1 MREGVEVNISP
12 AVAKRREEAE
22 TPAISAPPFQL
33 ECPSM
38 SRSPLLD
45 IGRPKTPRSPYASR
59 LMTPIASP
67 MKKAITRCKV
77 AWKKLATSPS
87 LTHRTPGFPSPSPG
101 TATPS
106 TQHFIRYARESA
118 FKPLF
123 FPYLSLHSAGK
134 Y

>member
-67 MKKAITRCKV
+67 MKKAITSMQGCLEEVGHFTKLDPQD
-77 AWKKLATSPS
+77 AWLPITESRNGNA
-87 LTHRTPGFPSPSPG
+87 F
-101 TATPS
+101 
-106 TQHFIRYARESA
+106 YSA
-118 FKPLF
+118 FHTLCSGIGVQALVLPLSF
-123 FPYLSLHSAGK
+123 TTLGW
-134 Y
+134 